1 MNLNNKLDYSVLMSV
16 YKNDK
21 AEYIKSAIESMI
33 NQTVTPKQYVVVV
46 DGPVGAEIGDTITKY
61 EKEHP
66 DLFTIIRLKE
76 NRGLGN
82 ALNIGMK
89 ECRYELIAR
98 MDADDISL
106 PQRCE
111 RQLEKFESNPQ
122 LSILGTQIKEFVG
135 EPSNIVSQRKVPIS
149 FKEIQNFAKRRSP
162 FNHPTV
168 MYKKSVIIRLGGYP
182 SLCRKEDLALFVL
195 AVSNGVYSENL
206 KESLLLYR
214 TSNGNQKRRR
224 TWINCKEYIQVMYK
238 YYKRRYIGLADLLYV
253 ILGQLSL
260 FILPTS
266 LTNKLSKRYLRSD
279 V

>member
-1 MNLNNKLDYSVLMSV
+1 MNLNNNFDYSVLMSV

-21 AEYIKSAIESMI
+21 DIYIKNAIESMI
-33 NQTVTPKQYVVVV
+33 NQTVMPKQYVVVV
-46 DGPVGAEIGDTITKY
+46 DGPVGMEIEKTITKY
-61 EKEHP
+61 EQEYS
-66 DLFTIIRLKE
+66 DMFTIIRLKE

-111 RQLEKFESNPQ
+111 KQLEKFESNPQ

-135 EPSNIVSQRKVPIS
+135 EPSNIVSQRKVPIT
-149 FKEIQNFAKRRSP
+149 FKEIQKFAKRRSP

-168 MYKKSVIIRLGGYP
+168 MYKKSVITRLGGYP

-195 AVSNGVYSENL
+195 AVSKGVYSENL
-206 KESLLLYR
+206 NESLLLYR

-224 TWINCKEYIQVMYK
+224 TWINCKEYIQVMFK
-238 YYKRRYIGLADLLYV
+238 YYKRRYIGLSDLLYV
-253 ILGQLSL
+253 ILGQISL

>member
-1 MNLNNKLDYSVLMSV
+1 MNLNNKFDYSVLMSV

-21 AEYIKSAIESMI
+21 ADYIKSAIESMI
-33 NQTVTPKQYVVVV
+33 NQTVMPKQYVVVV
-46 DGPVGAEIGDTITKY
+46 DGPVGVEIEDTITKY
-61 EKEHP
+61 EQEHP

-214 TSNGNQKRRR
+214 TSYGNQKRRK

-260 FILPTS
+260 FILPAR
-266 LTNKLSKRYLRSD
+266 LTDKLSKRYLRSD

>member
-1 MNLNNKLDYSVLMSV
+1 MNLNNKFDYSVLMSV

-21 AEYIKSAIESMI
+21 VVYIKNAIESMI
-33 NQTVTPKQYVVVV
+33 NQTVMPKQYVVVV
-46 DGPVGAEIGDTITKY
+46 DGPVGMEIEKIITKY
-61 EKEHP
+61 EQEYS

-76 NRGLGN
+76 NSGLGN

-135 EPSNIVSQRKVPIS
+135 EPSNIVSQRKVPIT
-149 FKEIQNFAKRRSP
+149 FKEIQKFAKRRSP

-168 MYKKSVIIRLGGYP
+168 MYKKSVITRLGGYP

-206 KESLLLYR
+206 NESLLLYR

-224 TWINCKEYIQVMYK
+224 TWINCKEYIQVMFK
-238 YYKRRYIGLADLLYV
+238 YYKRRYIGLSDLLYV
-253 ILGQLSL
+253 ILGQISL

>member
-1 MNLNNKLDYSVLMSV
+1 MNLNNNFDYSVLMSV

-21 AEYIKSAIESMI
+21 DIYIKNAIESMI
-33 NQTVTPKQYVVVV
+33 NQTVMPKQYVVVV
-46 DGPVGAEIGDTITKY
+46 DGPVGMEIEKTITKY
-61 EKEHP
+61 EQEYS
-66 DLFTIIRLKE
+66 DMFTIIRLKE

-111 RQLEKFESNPQ
+111 KQLEKFESNPQ
-122 LSILGTQIKEFVG
+122 LSILGTQIKEFVE
-135 EPSNIVSQRKVPIS
+135 EPSNIVSQRKVPIT
-149 FKEIQNFAKRRSP
+149 FKEIQKFAKRRSP

-168 MYKKSVIIRLGGYP
+168 MYKKSVITRLGGYP

-195 AVSNGVYSENL
+195 AVSKGVYSENL
-206 KESLLLYR
+206 NESLLLYR

-224 TWINCKEYIQVMYK
+224 TWINCKEYIQVMFK
-238 YYKRRYIGLADLLYV
+238 YYKRRYIGLSDLLYV
-253 ILGQLSL
+253 ILGQISL

>member
-135 EPSNIVSQRKVPIS
+135 EPSN
-149 FKEIQNFAKRRSP
+149 
-162 FNHPTV
+162 HPTV

-214 TSNGNQKRRR
+214 TSYGNQKRRK

-260 FILPTS
+260 FILPAR
-266 LTNKLSKRYLRSD
+266 LTDKLSKRYLRSD

>member
-1 MNLNNKLDYSVLMSV
+1 MNLNNKFDYSVLMSV

-21 AEYIKSAIESMI
+21 TEYIKSAIESMI
-33 NQTVTPKQYVVVV
+33 NQTIMPKQYVVVV
-46 DGPVGAEIGDTITKY
+46 DGPVGVEIEDTITKY
-61 EKEHP
+61 EQEHP
-66 DLFTIIRLKE
+66 DLFTIICLKE

-135 EPSNIVSQRKVPIS
+135 EPSNIVSQRKVPIT
-149 FKEIQNFAKRRSP
+149 FKEIKKFAKRRSP

-168 MYKKSVIIRLGGYP
+168 MYKKSVITRLGGYP
-182 SLCRKEDLALFVL
+182 SISRKEDLALFVL

-206 KESLLLYR
+206 NEPLLLYR
-214 TSNGNQKRRR
+214 TSNSNQKRRR
-224 TWINCKEYIQVMYK
+224 TWINCKEYIQVMFKCYK
-238 YYKRRYIGLADLLYV
+238 KRYIGLSDLLYV
-253 ILGQLSL
+253 ILGQISL
-260 FILPTS
+260 FILPAS